1 MGAPTATRKQ
11 SDRPT
16 VLIVDDYDDVRP
28 LIRRWLEDFGC
39 RVVEASGG
47 KEAVEVAKRE
57 HPNLILMDLFMPEVD
72 GYAAAFR
79 IRRDEE
85 LKDVPIVAISAYG
98 ELGID
103 AQAQIDPQAVGFN
116 EYVPKPFGPERLKEL
131 LDRFLPR
138 SKTAT
143 TGE

>member
-1 MGAPTATRKQ
+1 MMTQNIA
-11 SDRPT
+11 RPT

-39 RVVEASGG
+39 RVVEAAGG
-47 KEAVEVAKRE
+47 KEAIEVAERE
-57 HPNLILMDLFMPEVD
+57 HPDLILMDLFMPEVD
-72 GYAAAFR
+72 GFAAALR
-79 IRRDEE
+79 IRKDVK

-103 AQAQIDPQAVGFN
+103 IQLKIDPQAVGFN
-116 EYVPKPFGPERLKEL
+116 EYVPKPFGPEQLKEL
-131 LDRFLPR
+131 LERFVPR

-143 TGE
+143 SSEVQ